1 MTTRVPESMI
11 KSTVKI
17 VAVLP
22 GQNDTFPILLSFPFD
37 GIITQVSGQTNTS
50 TASLDLQIDDG
61 SAADVEYVSAGSNPL
76 SLTTTALT
84 DTPNAEH
91 TFSAG
96 DSLNAILTSA
106 TGPDAITV
114 EITIVED

>member
-1 MTTRVPESMI
+1 MTTRVTEDML

-22 GQNDTFPILLSFPFD
+22 GQNDTFPIVLSLPFN
-37 GIITQVSGQTNTS
+37 GTITAVSGQTNTS

-61 SAADVEYVSAGSNPL
+61 SPADVEYTTAGSNPL

-84 DTPNAEH
+84 DTPNANY

-96 DSLNAILTSA
+96 DSLNAILMSA

-114 EITIVED
+114 EITIEED